1 MSESRYIVRPKA
13 DKDLDDQAY
22 YYAHAASP
30 EVGHRFLVSA
40 HDTFALLATQPN
52 MGWRSRSRYA
62 GLRELRVF
70 RVRGFDRILILY
82 VPLHDGVEI
91 LRVVHGSR
99 DLQAMLRREGL
110 E

>member
-1 MSESRYIVRPKA
+1 MSDSRYIIRPKA

-22 YYAHAASP
+22 YYATVASP
-30 EVGHRFLVSA
+30 EIGHRFLVSA

-52 MGWRSRSRYA
+52 MGWRSRSRHA
-62 GLRELRVF
+62 GLKDLRVF
-70 RVRGFDRILILY
+70 RVRGFDTSLILY
-82 VPLHDGVEI
+82 LPLRDGVEI

-99 DLQAMLRREGL
+99 DLQALLHREGL